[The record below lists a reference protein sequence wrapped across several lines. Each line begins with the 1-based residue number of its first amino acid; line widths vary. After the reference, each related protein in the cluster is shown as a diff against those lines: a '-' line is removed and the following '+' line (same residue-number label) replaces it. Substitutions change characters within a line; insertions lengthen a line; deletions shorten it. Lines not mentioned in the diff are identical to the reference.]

1 LGTSAA
7 EAYFGRPPKEQTP
20 TAPNVRMWYAS
31 NSIGNIQQANAPV
44 SGIFGYI
51 NYLVEK
57 DRKFIL
63 DTLVNGQPPFLLGP
77 YFIQDEHTLTL
88 SC

>member
-1 LGTSAA
+1 LGTSAT

-20 TAPNVRMWYAS
+20 TAQNVRMWYAS

-77 YFIQDEHTLTL
+77 CFIQDEHTLTL
-88 SC
+88 TC